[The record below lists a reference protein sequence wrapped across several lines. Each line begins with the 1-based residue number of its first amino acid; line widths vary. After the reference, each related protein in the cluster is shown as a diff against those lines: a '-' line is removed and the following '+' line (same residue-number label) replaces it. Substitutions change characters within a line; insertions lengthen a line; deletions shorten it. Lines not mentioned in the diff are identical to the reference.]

1 MQRADL
7 PSTASQRTGVAWM
20 TEEAARTSPSSSL
33 LGNLS
38 AELTRVLP
46 FSRMRPEHVSTFVG
60 SATQVYFAPGEVVL
74 DPSSGPATA
83 LLCIRQGSVSGR
95 KGMAEALAD
104 TAGQFEYVAGDL
116 FPVGALLAGRPVT
129 STYTANE
136 DTFCLLVPA
145 DRVQQLAEVSVPF
158 ADFLN
163 RRVAHMLELSRRAMQ
178 ANWSSQALAEQS
190 LEMSLGQLPP
200 RQPLACD
207 ASTPL
212 RCALQQ
218 MQDRRVGS
226 VLVVDAHG
234 APQGILTRHDIL
246 GRVTLPQLPLH
257 TPIAQV
263 MSQPVLSL
271 TVEQTLQDAA
281 LLMSQHGLRH
291 VPVTQGGRVVNIVS
305 ERDLFA
311 LQRLSLKQLGS
322 GIRSAQNLAGL
333 KLLAAGI
340 RNFARSLLGQGVQA
354 RQLTELISHLNDLLT
369 ARLVHLVAASRGAD
383 LSLACWVA
391 FGSEGRSEQTV
402 STDQDNGLV
411 FDSRQPD
418 IDRPAWMALGAEVND
433 ALDACGYPLCKGGV
447 MARNADCCLSTQEW
461 QGRFLQWIEQG
472 APEDLLK
479 ASIYF
484 DLRPLHGNLA
494 LVRPLQDLL
503 ASAPARVPRF
513 IKQMA
518 DNALQHGPPLN
529 WRGSLDTRDEQGRA
543 LLDLKLQGTVL
554 FVDAA
559 RLYALA
565 HGLAALSTRAR
576 VEAAAPLMRVAP
588 QESQAWIA
596 GFEFL
601 QMLRLQVQLRSPD
614 ALNGNPN
621 LIDVNTLNDI
631 DRRMLKETMRMARG
645 LQQRI
650 ELDYRR

>member
-1 MQRADL
+1 
-7 PSTASQRTGVAWM
+7 M
-20 TEEAARTSPSSSL
+20 TEPEARSSPSSSL
-33 LGNLS
+33 IGNLS
-38 AELTRVLP
+38 VELTRVLP
-46 FSRMRPEHVSTFVG
+46 FSRMREQDVAAFVSA
-60 SATQVYFAPGEVVL
+60 ATQLYFAPGEVVL
-74 DPSSGPATA
+74 DPSSGQVNA
-83 LLCIRQGSVSGR
+83 LLCIRQGSVTGR
-95 KGMAEALAD
+95 KGLADTLSD

-129 STYTANE
+129 ATYTANE
-136 DTFCLLVPA
+136 DTFCLQVPA
-145 DRVQQLAEVSVPF
+145 ERVQQLAEVSPPF

-163 RRVAHMLELSRRAMQ
+163 RRVAHMLDLSRRAVQ
-178 ANWSSQALAEQS
+178 ASWSSQALAEQS
-190 LEMSLGQLPP
+190 LEKSLGQLPP
-200 RQPLACD
+200 RQPLVCD
-207 ASTPL
+207 AGTPL
-212 RCALQQ
+212 RDALQQ
-218 MQDRRVGS
+218 MHDRRVGS
-226 VLVVDAHG
+226 MLVVDTLG

-257 TPIAQV
+257 TPIGQV
-263 MSQPVLSL
+263 MSRPVHSL
-271 TVEQTLQDAA
+271 TVDHTLQDAA

-291 VPVTQGGRVVNIVS
+291 VPVTQAGRAVNIVS

-322 GIRSAQNLAGL
+322 GIRAAQDLASL

-340 RNFARSLLGQGVQA
+340 RDFARSLLGQGVQA

-369 ARLVHLVAASRGAD
+369 ARLLHLVALRRGAD
-383 LSLACWVA
+383 LSKACWVA

-402 STDQDNGLV
+402 ATDQDNGLV
-411 FDSRQPD
+411 FDSQQPD
-418 IDRPAWMALGAEVND
+418 VDRAAWMALGAEVND

-447 MARNADCCLSTQEW
+447 MARNADCCLTTQEW
-461 QGRFLQWIEQG
+461 GGRFAQWVEHG

-484 DLRPLHGNLA
+484 DLRPLHGNVA
-494 LVRPLQDLL
+494 LVQPLQELL
-503 ASAPARVPRF
+503 ANMPARVPRF
-513 IKQMA
+513 VKQMA

-529 WRGSLDTRDEQGRA
+529 WRGALDTRDEGGRA
-543 LLDLKLQGTVL
+543 WLDLKLQGTAL

-565 HGLAALSTRAR
+565 HGLPALSTRAR
-576 VEAAAPLMRVAP
+576 LEAAAPLMRVAP
-588 QESQAWIA
+588 QEGQAWIA

-601 QMLRLQVQLRSPD
+601 QMLRLQVQLRGTD
-614 ALNGNPN
+614 TANDVVEANPN

-631 DRRMLKETMRMARG
+631 DRRMLKETMRMARA